1 MSFCGAFVAGT
12 ISSFMVLLKY
22 IDFVVDRTGLVVE
35 FTDSVV
41 FERDVD
47 EDVGLGGVVVALC
60 VE

>member
-1 MSFCGAFVAGT
+1 MSFCGGFVAGT
-12 ISSFMVLLKY
+12 ISSFMVLLKS
-22 IDFVVDRTGLVVE
+22 IDFVVE

-47 EDVGLGGVVVALC
+47 EEVGLDGVVVALC